1 MALTAGP
8 VPLYYQLAE
17 ALRGQIVAGELRP
30 GDVLRVTGRAS
41 PHGYAVT
48 LLRDGTELTSG
59 RLAVPAIAAQGDA
72 LRRVEAVHG

>member
-1 MALTAGP
+1 MPATVDVAVEATVLLTSP
-8 VPLYYQLAE
+8 
-17 ALRGQIVAGELRP
+17 RGLVRARP
-30 GDVLRVTGRAS
+30 GDMLRVTGRAS

-48 LLRDGTELTSG
+48 LLRDGNKLTSG